1 MAIIWDSKRELSD
14 FSGGGRRK
22 KQIKDKEMRQLIHC
36 RTGKINISEKEK
48 SILGWKGKYNL
59 CCHKRV
65 Q

>member
-1 MAIIWDSKRELSD
+1 MAIIWELKRELSD
-14 FSGGGRRK
+14 FPGGK
-22 KQIKDKEMRQLIHC
+22 KRQIKDKEMRQLIHC

>member
-1 MAIIWDSKRELSD
+1 MRIYKKIVRFFGEGVEEKKIKSEIKRGNYYIVGLEKLIYQ
-14 FSGGGRRK
+14 RK
-22 KQIKDKEMRQLIHC
+22 K
-36 RTGKINISEKEK
+36 K

>member
-1 MAIIWDSKRELSD
+1 MGIKKRIVR
-14 FSGGGRRK
+14 FSRGGVK
-22 KQIKDKEMRQLIHC
+22 KRQIKDKEMRQLIHC

>member
-1 MAIIWDSKRELSD
+1 MGIKKRIVR
-14 FSGGGRRK
+14 FSRGEVK
-22 KQIKDKEMRQLIHC
+22 KRQIKDKEMRQLIHC